1 MVLLISLCYTCSL
14 SSFVFDF
21 LFIKSCECNTY
32 SVCLRFLISATGA
45 LDAYFFPNITLMYD
59 TLISS
64 SSRSPT
70 RPVQQQSLH
79 D

>member
-1 MVLLISLCYTCSL
+1 MVLLISLCFTCSL

-21 LFIKSCECNTY
+21 LFIKSCDFNMY

-45 LDAYFFPNITLMYD
+45 LDNYFFPNITLMYD

-64 SSRSPT
+64 SSRSPA